1 MEKKHRIL
9 VINPGS
15 TSTKV
20 AVYDDSEPI
29 ATIKMAHS
37 GEELAQFPNVLAQL
51 GFRREAILA
60 ELAKAGIDISS
71 LDIVM
76 GRGGLLKPIPSGV
89 YRVDEAMISDLVH
102 SPREHA
108 SNLGGL
114 LAREIADRAGVE
126 AYIADPVVVDE
137 LDDVVRITGV
147 PQIERISI
155 FQPLNQK
162 AVARR
167 YAESIDK
174 KYEELNLIVA
184 HMGGGISI
192 GAHRQGRVVDVN
204 NALGGEGPF
213 TPERAGSLPG
223 EALAELCFSGKY
235 TLRQVKRMLVGEGGL
250 LALLGTNS
258 VQEVVERIEAGDER
272 AREVL
277 SAMSYQTG
285 RWIGGAA
292 AVLRGAVD
300 AIILTGGIAYNTP
313 VTDYITEM
321 VSFIAPVVVI
331 PGEDELEALASCALR
346 LLTDR
351 TAAQNYANSVLR

>member
-1 MEKKHRIL
+1 
-9 VINPGS
+9 
-15 TSTKV
+15 
-20 AVYDDSEPI
+20 
-29 ATIKMAHS
+29 
-37 GEELAQFPNVLAQL
+37 
-51 GFRREAILA
+51 
-60 ELAKAGIDISS
+60 
-71 LDIVM
+71 
-76 GRGGLLKPIPSGV
+76 
-89 YRVDEAMISDLVH
+89 MIGDLVH

-114 LAREIADRAGVE
+114 LAREIADRAGVG

-137 LDDVVRITGV
+137 LDDVVRITGIPEIRRV
-147 PQIERISI
+147 SI
-155 FQPLNQK
+155 FHPLNQK

-167 YAESIDK
+167 YAASIGK
-174 KYEELNLIVA
+174 RYEDLNLIVA

-192 GAHRQGRVVDVN
+192 GAHLRGRVVDVN

-235 TLRQVKRMLVGEGGL
+235 TLPEVKRMLIGEGGL

-258 VQEVVERIEAGDER
+258 VQEVVERARAGDER

-277 SAMSYQTG
+277 TAMSYQTG

-292 AVLRGAVD
+292 AVLHGAVD
-300 AIILTGGIAYNTP
+300 AIILTGGIAFNTP
-313 VTDYITEM
+313 VTDYITGM

-331 PGEDELEALASCALR
+331 PGEDELEALAACALR
-346 LLTDR
+346 LLTGET
-351 TAAQNYANSVLR
+351 TARNYTDSIL